1 MNSCPCCANGSS
13 RSPSDKQNDAIEQS
27 SWDGDWCRRA
37 RFDHGS
43 LLSSAKN
50 SECRFDSIPRSWS
63 VLSGAGNAQHARQ
76 AMDAVD
82 RQLVRRKGALIQLL
96 DPRFDQFEP
105 NPGYI
110 KGHLRGVRENGDQY
124 THAAVWAA
132 MAFASAI
139 GRRLTTLPCCRTPRM
154 AARD

>member
-43 LLSSAKN
+43 LLSSAKKTPN
-50 SECRFDSIPRSWS
+50 ADSISIPRSWS

-110 KGHLRGVRENGDQY
+110 KGHLRGVREKWRSIHPCGGL
-124 THAAVWAA
+124 
-132 MAFASAI
+132 
-139 GRRLTTLPCCRTPRM
+139 GRDGVC
-154 AARD
+154 